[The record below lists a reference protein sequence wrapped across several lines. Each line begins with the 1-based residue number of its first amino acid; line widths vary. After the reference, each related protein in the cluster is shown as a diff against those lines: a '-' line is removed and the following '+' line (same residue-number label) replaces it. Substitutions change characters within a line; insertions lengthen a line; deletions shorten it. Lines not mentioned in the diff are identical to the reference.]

1 MLKVE
6 KLKVDAKPVYEL
18 EIRDANG
25 FEWEFM
31 CDADSGKITE
41 SESEVSSADSQAFKS
56 KMKVTEEDALAIALK
71 AHPGVIKEV
80 EYVIKANGDA
90 SYEFDII
97 SGQGA
102 KTKVQVD
109 AASGKI
115 IEVAV
120 EEWQI
125 GEEKDEKR

>member
-1 MLKVE
+1 
-6 KLKVDAKPVYEL
+6 L

-31 CDADSGKITE
+31 CDAESGTITE

-90 SYEFDII
+90 SYEFDIMDPR
-97 SGQGA
+97 A
-102 KTKVQVD
+102 HLTL
-109 AASGKI
+109 GKQTCKI
-115 IEVAV
+115 P
-120 EEWQI
+120 
-125 GEEKDEKR
+125 DESC